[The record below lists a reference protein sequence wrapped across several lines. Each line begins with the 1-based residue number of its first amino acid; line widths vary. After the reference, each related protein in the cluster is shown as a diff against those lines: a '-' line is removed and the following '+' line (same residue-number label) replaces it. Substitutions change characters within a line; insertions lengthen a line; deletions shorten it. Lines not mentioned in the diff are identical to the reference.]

1 MVSYRLI
8 PSSNIDEYRILE
20 SDLTSGTTGQT
31 RLRVVDLDV
40 ISLDDYLHA
49 KNQTYHLILSS
60 NIANQ
65 RILLSDWIRDI
76 IGHAHTKL
84 MVCGTTKLVVCGSIF
99 SWWLTPC
106 KITKTLLILSRENEV
121 KAWLE
126 EMLHWPHPSLD
137 Q

>member
-1 MVSYRLI
+1 MIMVSYRLI
-8 PSSNIDEYRILE
+8 PSSNIDDYRILE

-31 RLRVVDLDV
+31 QLRVVDLDV

-84 MVCGTTKLVVCGSIF
+84 MVCGTTKLVACGSTF
-99 SWWLTPC
+99 S
-106 KITKTLLILSRENEV
+106 
-121 KAWLE
+121 
-126 EMLHWPHPSLD
+126 
-137 Q
+137 